1 MFYKEELLFDFKDEE
16 IKIIFL
22 IILLINELEKLV
34 LKVFISYR
42 YVLFIYFWV
51 LFLYFSLYRCI
62 CLFLKNILICIMYN

>member
-62 CLFLKNILICIMYN
+62 CLFLKKYFNLYNV